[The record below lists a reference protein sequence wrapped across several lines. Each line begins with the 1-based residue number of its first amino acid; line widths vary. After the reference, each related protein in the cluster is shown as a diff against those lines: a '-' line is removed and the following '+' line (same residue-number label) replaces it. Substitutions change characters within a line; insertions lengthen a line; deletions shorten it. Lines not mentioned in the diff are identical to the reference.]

1 MTLFWKDLKDKVD
14 TSLVSKIQEEDSDSE
29 AEAEN
34 GGAEDP
40 EKVSSLKRTH
50 ENKADD
56 ELLYKLQD
64 KAKTQIWKK
73 KHDPDGLID
82 KKKPD
87 E

>member
-29 AEAEN
+29 AED

-40 EKVSSLKRTH
+40 EKVSSFKRSH

-56 ELLYKLQD
+56 ELVYKLQD
-64 KAKTQIWKK
+64 KAKTQIWKN